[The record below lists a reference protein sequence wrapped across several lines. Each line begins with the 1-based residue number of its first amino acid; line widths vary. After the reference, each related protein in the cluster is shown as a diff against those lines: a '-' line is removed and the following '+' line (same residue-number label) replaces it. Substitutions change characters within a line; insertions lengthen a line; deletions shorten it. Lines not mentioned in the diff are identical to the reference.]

1 MDPIAKNL
9 GLGSGI
15 DISTA
20 IELSLFISM
29 EILDSNLWLVPF
41 AGKHASWYD
50 TASIHNVS
58 RGTVWGSTVCGDM
71 SLARKVQLSLSSPG

>member
-1 MDPIAKNL
+1 MLALCQHKETPKRS
-9 GLGSGI
+9 GLPLPTRRRIGSGI

-41 AGKHASWYD
+41 AGRHASWYD
-50 TASIHNVS
+50 T
-58 RGTVWGSTVCGDM
+58 
-71 SLARKVQLSLSSPG
+71 